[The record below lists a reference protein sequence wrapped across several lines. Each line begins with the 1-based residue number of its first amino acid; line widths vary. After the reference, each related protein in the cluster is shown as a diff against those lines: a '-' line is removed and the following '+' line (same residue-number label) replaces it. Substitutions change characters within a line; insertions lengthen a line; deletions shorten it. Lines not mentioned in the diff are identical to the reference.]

1 MFELQ
6 VQRLREQCTKQ
17 AFDLQT
23 AEEKLESARDN
34 FIVAQ
39 EELIQAKHNEKKY
52 LKDKLAAEDL
62 MVELGKEVERLRSEN
77 LPALPTTSPEAIRLE
92 ELHQEME
99 DLRHSKKC

>member
-1 MFELQ
+1 M
-6 VQRLREQCTKQ
+6 REQCTKQ

-23 AEEKLESARDN
+23 SEEKLESVRDN

-52 LKDKLAAEDL
+52 LHDKLAAEDL
-62 MVELGKEVERLRSEN
+62 MIELGKEVDRLRSEN
-77 LPALPTTSPEAIRLE
+77 LPALPTTSPEAMRLE

-99 DLRHSKKC
+99 DLRHTKKC